1 MDSSANTVK
10 YWAACILLIRVPLIS
25 SAQHSISSFWIAGER
40 YIAFLGAVC
49 MCCFKATSNC
59 AFQLTKWLKFPF
71 SLSPSQLP
79 RNATFRWPR
88 HTIMSIIDRRL
99 LQFAMTFSSYFWLII
114 ELMSFLFFGQ
124 QKGSFLPFLWIFG
137 VLLLNCV
144 LGWYLSFHPQHSS
157 SQWSPL

>member
-1 MDSSANTVK
+1 
-10 YWAACILLIRVPLIS
+10 
-25 SAQHSISSFWIAGER
+25 
-40 YIAFLGAVC
+40 

-99 LQFAMTFSSYFWLII
+99 LRFAMTFSSYFWLII
-114 ELMSFLFFGQ
+114 ELMSFLFFWTTERKFSAFSVDFRCPSVKLCLGMIPLFSPTAFFQ
-124 QKGSFLPFLWIFG
+124 SVKPFVRKLKFEPFN
-137 VLLLNCV
+137 LLKLR
-144 LGWYLSFHPQHSS
+144 Q
-157 SQWSPL
+157 